1 MGIPYN
7 RIEGYGT
14 SDRLII
20 RNQGVISALKHL
32 GILGME
38 GIE

>member
-20 RNQGVISALKHL
+20 RNQGVDPRSNAA
-32 GILGME
+32 GAPRP
-38 GIE
+38 